1 MEALLKSLR
10 LELNK
15 ATDDIVKRNLRNSI
29 YFVMKAIEQVKLV
42 AKKAE
47 RKLKQAEKEA
57 DAVKKEALKEIE
69 KKRHRIK

>member
-29 YFVMKAIEQVKLV
+29 YFLMKAIEQVKLV

-57 DAVKKEALKEIE
+57 EAAKKEALREIE
-69 KKRHRIK
+69 RKRHRIK